1 MGLGREW
8 GEESFWEFGWDVME
22 RCGRS
27 LRLWE
32 IFFWRMRD
40 GFVDGKEFRREGE
53 GVEVISD
60 ASRFRDSLGNVIFE
74 FGRDGFYVD
83 KV

>member
-1 MGLGREW
+1 
-8 GEESFWEFGWDVME
+8 
-22 RCGRS
+22 
-27 LRLWE
+27 
-32 IFFWRMRD
+32 MRD

-60 ASRFRDSLGNVIFE
+60 ASRFRESLGNVIFE

-83 KV
+83 KVQVVGGV